1 MKLTRIIS
9 VKLSLFNIHNN
20 ACCLYNQKYR
30 LEIYGFL
37 LRRSEIYQYCWC
49 LTSVC
54 WIYTSILLV
63 YKTKRI
69 LWCMHLKHTPGMRK
83 VKIKTNVIGQIRS
96 WKLVYTPTDH
106 LAKDKGISGCFF
118 YFKDYIEI
126 WGVGQV
132 WRSFCLPA
140 HTYLQKG
147 ERC

>member
-1 MKLTRIIS
+1 MLNSVCLIYLTMPVVYITKNIVLKFTVFYWDAAKFTS
-9 VKLSLFNIHNN
+9 IVDVKLQFVE
-20 ACCLYNQKYR
+20 Y
-30 LEIYGFL
+30 FL
-37 LRRSEIYQYCWC
+37 
-49 LTSVC
+49 
-54 WIYTSILLV
+54 IYTAILLI
-63 YKTKRI
+63 YRTKRI